1 MGRELTQQEKTVFKE
16 ISTRAFYG
24 VKVQTYDRWDGNQ
37 IYTLTGYRK
46 AGEKVYYFYTNER
59 LNDGPK
65 YLNSGCYDSI
75 KPYLFPMNK
84 ISSLITAKELST
96 LSDYELIDW
105 YNANHVDYRGLIEKG
120 WAIEAPKYMY
130 NN

>member
-1 MGRELTQQEKTVFKE
+1 MSRELTQQEKTVFKE
-16 ISTRAFYG
+16 LCIRAFYG
-24 VKVQTYDRWDGNQ
+24 VKIQTSDRWDGN
-37 IYTLTGYRK
+37 INHTLTGYRK
-46 AGEKVYYFYTNER
+46 AGAKVYLFYTTER
-59 LNDGPK
+59 REYGPV

-75 KPYLFPMNK
+75 KPYLFPMSK

-105 YNANHVDYRGLIEKG
+105 YNANHIDYRGLIEKG
-120 WAIEAPKYMY
+120 LAIEATTDMY

>member
-1 MGRELTQQEKTVFKE
+1 MAIELTQQEKMVFKE
-16 ISTRAFYG
+16 LCIRAFYG
-24 VKVQTYDRWDGNQ
+24 VKVQTSDRWSGNQ
-37 IYTLTGYRK
+37 IHTLTGYRK
-46 AGEKVYYFYTNER
+46 AGAKVYYFYTNER
-59 LNDGPK
+59 RESEPV

-120 WAIEAPKYMY
+120 LGIEATTDMY

>member
-1 MGRELTQQEKTVFKE
+1 MGRELTQQEKMVFKE
-16 ISTRAFYG
+16 LCIRAFYG

-37 IYTLTGYRK
+37 IHTLTGYRK
-46 AGEKVYYFYTNER
+46 AGVKVYFFYTTER
-59 LNDGPK
+59 CNDGPM

-75 KPYLFPMNK
+75 KPYLFPMSK

-120 WAIEAPKYMY
+120 WAIEAPEDMY
-130 NN
+130 N